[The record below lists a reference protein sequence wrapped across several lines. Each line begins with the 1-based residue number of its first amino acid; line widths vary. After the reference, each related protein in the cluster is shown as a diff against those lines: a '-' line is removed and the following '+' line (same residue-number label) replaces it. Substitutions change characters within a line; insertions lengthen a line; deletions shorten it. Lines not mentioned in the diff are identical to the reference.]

1 MTLDEKL
8 DQFYTAAIDSATN
21 QNIEIINDF
30 KKSLQKIYD
39 EHRENAVLKSEKSFQ
54 LESENLIREK
64 NRTLSGENIT
74 IRRKISEKS
83 AELINKLFEDVAVKL
98 YDFMKTPEYT
108 QLLTSQIVKAKEFAN
123 GEEMI
128 IYINSSDESL
138 KETLEA
144 KTGAKLTIS
153 NRDFIG
159 GTRAVMQE
167 KNILIDNSFITRFK
181 EAKNEFVL

>member
-1 MTLDEKL
+1 
-8 DQFYTAAIDSATN
+8 
-21 QNIEIINDF
+21 
-30 KKSLQKIYD
+30 
-39 EHRENAVLKSEKSFQ
+39 
-54 LESENLIREK
+54 
-64 NRTLSGENIT
+64 
-74 IRRKISEKS
+74 
-83 AELINKLFEDVAVKL
+83 
-98 YDFMKTPEYT
+98 MKTPEYT